1 MTEDRNVAREAERAL
16 DRLGDFEQT
25 FYEGRW
31 YRYAAQA
38 DRAARLGAA
47 LVELGAK
54 PGDRVAVMLEN
65 SPDVS
70 VVYTAILRAGAAIIP
85 VIFLLTA
92 EELRRVITSSEA
104 SAIITAPAFLDRVKV
119 ASEGVDSV
127 RFIVCT
133 GEPQE
138 GTHSLDALADHPR
151 GAIVDRG
158 NDDLAL
164 LLYTGG
170 TTGRS
175 KGVALSHSSVW
186 RAGWAAHELRQ
197 PDIVRGI
204 ACLPLS
210 HSYGVLGLAS
220 GLHATTPFKSVLMK
234 WFEPRPW
241 LQLAQD
247 HQVQAGA
254 VVPSMIYMLLQQ
266 PLEDYDLSNLR
277 LIGSGAAPLTAEARE
292 ELKRRLPQIRV
303 GEGYGLTETCGSATS
318 MRYDSIKPG
327 TVGQP
332 VPGCEIKICSDSGAE
347 LPVGETGEICIRSGS
362 VMLGYWNDPEQTKL
376 ALRDGW
382 LLTGDIGRMDAE
394 GFVTIV
400 DRKKDIII
408 RGGFNVYPRD
418 VEEALV
424 KHPDVASAGVIGRPD
439 PIHGEEVVAFIALQ
453 PGASA
458 TGEEIVAWAR
468 ERLGGYKYPR
478 EVHVLPALPLTAV
491 GKLDR
496 KQLRAHLV
504 AVEGAAVKPK

>member
-1 MTEDRNVAREAERAL
+1 MTDDRNLARAAERAL

-25 FYEGRW
+25 LYEGRW

-47 LVELGAK
+47 LVELGVK
-54 PGDRVAVMLEN
+54 PGDRVVVMLEN

-70 VVYTAILRAGAAIIP
+70 VVYTAILRAGAAITP
-85 VIFLLTA
+85 VIFLLGA
-92 EELRRVITSSEA
+92 EELHRVVSNSEA
-104 SAIITAPAFLDRVKV
+104 SAIITSPAFLDRVRL
-119 ASEGVDSV
+119 ASEGVPSV
-127 RFIVCT
+127 RFIACT
-133 GEPQE
+133 GAPQD
-138 GTHSLDALADHPR
+138 GTHSLDDLARHAR
-151 GAIVDRG
+151 GSIVDRA

-175 KGVALSHSSVW
+175 KGVMLSHSNVW
-186 RAGWAAHELRQ
+186 QAGWAGHQLRQ
-197 PDIVRGI
+197 PELVRGI

-210 HSYGVLGLAS
+210 HSYGVLGVAV
-220 GLHATTPFKSVLMK
+220 GLHATQQFKSVLMK
-234 WFEPRPW
+234 WFEPKLW

-247 HQVQAGA
+247 HQLQAGA
-254 VVPSMIYMLLQQ
+254 MVPSMIYLLLQQ
-266 PLEDYDLSNLR
+266 PLEQYDLSELR

-318 MRYDSIKPG
+318 MRYDNIKPG

-332 VPGCEIKICSDSGAE
+332 VPGSELKICSDAGVD
-347 LPVGETGEICIRSGS
+347 LPVGEAGEICIRSGS

-376 ALRDGW
+376 AMRDGW
-382 LLTGDIGRMDAE
+382 LLTGDIGRLDAE

-424 KHPDVASAGVIGRPD
+424 EHPAVAGAAVIGRPD
-439 PIHGEEVVAFIALQ
+439 PIHGEEVVAFVVLRA
-453 PGASA
+453 GATA

-468 ERLGGYKYPR
+468 ESLGGYKYPR

-496 KQLRAHLV
+496 KQLRARLV